1 MTIKTFRC
9 SEEYLDIIT
18 TIMEKRKF
26 KYMAEAI
33 RFGLDL
39 AKLKLKGVKIKKY
52 DVTFVTAD
60 QKTGNALE
68 FKLAGK
74 LTSTQLVEY
83 KEKYEP
89 NKISISDYCKEKNI
103 LQEYF

>member
-9 SEEYLDIIT
+9 SDEYLAIIT
-18 TIMEKRKF
+18 TIMEKRQF

-39 AKLKLKGVKIKKY
+39 AKLKLKGAKEVEYEVK
-52 DVTFVTAD
+52 FVSAE

-74 LTSTQLVEY
+74 LTTKQLKDY
-83 KEKYEP
+83 KNNYEP
-89 NKISISDYCKEKNI
+89 KKISIAEYCKIKDL